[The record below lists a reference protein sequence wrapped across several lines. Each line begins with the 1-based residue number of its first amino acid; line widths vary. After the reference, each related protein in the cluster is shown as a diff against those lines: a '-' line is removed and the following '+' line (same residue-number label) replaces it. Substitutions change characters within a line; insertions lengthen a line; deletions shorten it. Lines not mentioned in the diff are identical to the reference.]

1 MSFPLVLFP
10 REAKLESSRSMRAR
24 PEGCEELLT
33 FHCEHW
39 VAGGS
44 TCPFRPRLFSLSRL
58 FIFLTPFVPSINDN
72 GIQSARGTV
81 KGRHI
86 HRL

>member
-10 REAKLESSRSMRAR
+10 REAKLESRRVR
-24 PEGCEELLT
+24 CEEEGPEGCEELLT
-33 FHCEHW
+33 FHCERW
-39 VAGGS
+39 VAGGVACGS
-44 TCPFRPRLFSLSRL
+44 ARL
-58 FIFLTPFVPSINDN
+58 FIFLIPFVPSINDN
-72 GIQSARGTV
+72 GIQSAWETV